1 MYQALYRKWRSRT
14 FDEVIG
20 QDHISQTLKRQVQS
34 GRLSHAYLFVGT
46 RGTGKT
52 TCARIL
58 AKAINCL
65 SPENGNPCN
74 KCASCV
80 GIDNGSILDVVEL
93 DAASNNGVDNVRAL
107 REEAV
112 FTPVDVRKRVYII
125 DEVHMLSTPA
135 FNALLKILEEPP
147 EHLIFILATTELHK
161 VPATILS
168 RCQRHS
174 FKRILPADITRHLLY
189 VAGQEGIAL
198 TEDAARLLARLADG
212 SLRDALSLLDQ
223 CAAGGDVDYDRIVSA
238 MGLAGS
244 DETAGIL
251 SAVIQNDIPQALTIL
266 DRLYNDGKVM
276 TAVLD
281 GLQNLLRDT
290 LLISLMPEGSS
301 GLLSGGFDESLLRD
315 FAGRL
320 PTPRLLFMSD
330 ILRETQQEIARGA
343 GGKLAAELCLIRLG
357 SRYADDS
364 PAALA
369 QRLEAL
375 EKRLSGGAAVPAA
388 PSTPDSAGTAIEPN
402 RAAAS
407 QKPPAKTEDRP
418 AADHVSSSPTVQ
430 PPIAQPPAGP
440 AIPTAPT
447 APTIPTVPAEPPT
460 LIVPSGNA
468 DAKPAPA
475 AAASGDLWPGILALI
490 KPKID
495 LPVYHALTGQV
506 TATATASALVLSAKT
521 QLVQN
526 MLNKQD
532 VAAAIRE
539 VVPQAAGRNL
549 PVRVELAANTASA
562 ADKLDALKR
571 FENIKFQ

>member
-20 QDHISQTLKRQVQS
+20 QAHISETLRRQVQS

-65 SPENGNPCN
+65 SPDNGNPCN
-74 KCASCV
+74 KCTSCV
-80 GIDNGSILDVVEL
+80 GIDSGSILDVIEL

-174 FKRILPADITRHLLY
+174 FKRILPADIARHLLY
-189 VAGQEGIAL
+189 IAGQEGIAL
-198 TEDAARLLARLADG
+198 TEDAAGLLARLADG

-244 DETAGIL
+244 DEVAGIL
-251 SAVIQNDIPQALTIL
+251 SAVIQNDAAEALTIL

-290 LLISLMPEGSS
+290 LLISLLPEGSP
-301 GLLSGGFDESLLRD
+301 GLLSGGFDEGLLRD

-320 PTPRLLFMSD
+320 PAPRLMYMSD
-330 ILRETQQEIARGA
+330 ILRETQQEIARGT
-343 GGKLAAELCLIRLG
+343 GGKLAAEFCLIRLG

-375 EKRLSGGAAVPAA
+375 EKRLSGGAAAAA
-388 PSTPDSAGTAIEPN
+388 PPSIPDTAGLAVAPK
-402 RAAAS
+402 RAEAF
-407 QKPPAKTEDRP
+407 QKPPVKAEDRP
-418 AADHVSSSPTVQ
+418 AADPVSDSPAA
-430 PPIAQPPAGP
+430 PPPGDIGP
-440 AIPTAPT
+440 SGG
-447 APTIPTVPAEPPT
+447 E
-460 LIVPSGNA
+460 SGNA
-468 DAKPAPA
+468 DAKPAPGPA

-495 LPVYHALTGQV
+495 LPLYHALTGQV
-506 TATATASALVLSAKT
+506 SATATANALVLSART

-539 VVPQAAGRNL
+539 VLPQAAGKNL
-549 PVRVELAANTASA
+549 PVRVELDTTSTAGA

-571 FENIKFQ
+571 FDNIKFQ

>member
-65 SPENGNPCN
+65 SPDNGNPCN

-80 GIDNGSILDVVEL
+80 GIDNGSILDVIEL

-125 DEVHMLSTPA
+125 DEVHMLSTQA

-174 FKRILPADITRHLLY
+174 FKRILPADIARHLLFI
-189 VAGQEGIAL
+189 AGQEGIAL

-223 CAAGGDVDYDRIVSA
+223 CGAGGDVDYDRIVSA

-251 SAVIQNDIPQALTIL
+251 TAVIQNDVPQALSIL

-281 GLQNLLRDT
+281 GLQSLLRDT

-301 GLLSGGFDESLLRD
+301 GLLSGGFDEGLLRD

-320 PTPRLLFMSD
+320 STPRLLYMSD

-343 GGKLAAELCLIRLG
+343 GGKLAAEFCLIRLG
-357 SRYADDS
+357 SRYADGS

-369 QRLEAL
+369 ERLEAL
-375 EKRLSGGAAVPAA
+375 EKRLSGGAAPTAPSMPDLAGAALEPGSAAA
-388 PSTPDSAGTAIEPN
+388 P
-402 RAAAS
+402 
-407 QKPPAKTEDRP
+407 QKPPVKTEVRP
-418 AADHVSSSPTVQ
+418 AMQ
-430 PPIAQPPAGP
+430 PPAVQQPAGP
-440 AIPTAPT
+440 AAQTSAAPT
-447 APTIPTVPAEPPT
+447 VQAEPP
-460 LIVPSGNA
+460 VSAVPAPSGNT
-468 DAKPAPA
+468 DAKPVPA

-506 TATATASALVLSAKT
+506 TATATASALVLSART

-539 VVPQAAGRNL
+539 VVPQAAGKNL

-571 FENIKFQ
+571 FDNIKFQ